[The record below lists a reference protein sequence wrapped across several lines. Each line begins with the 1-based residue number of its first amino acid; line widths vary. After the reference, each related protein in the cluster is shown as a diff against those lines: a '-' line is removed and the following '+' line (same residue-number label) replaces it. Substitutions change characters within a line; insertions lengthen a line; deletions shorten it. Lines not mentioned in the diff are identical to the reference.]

1 MVENRTFTLMLASSR
16 GILILT
22 SFSVVSIIS
31 VVHRTFSED
40 AFLVLEDSLFSYFTG
55 TLDDFSLF
63 MDDFIFKEDSNS
75 MLLLELVALLVLDN
89 WDLKKV

>member
-40 AFLVLEDSLFSYFTG
+40 AFLVLEDSLFSYFTD

-63 MDDFIFKEDSNS
+63 MDDFICKEDSNS
-75 MLLLELVALLVLDN
+75 MLLLVLVALLVLDN
-89 WDLKKV
+89 

>member
-1 MVENRTFTLMLASSR
+1 MVENRTFTFMLASSR

-22 SFSVVSIIS
+22 SFSVVSITS

-40 AFLVLEDSLFSYFTG
+40 AFLVLEDSLFSYFTD
-55 TLDDFSLF
+55 TLDNFSLF